1 VFPLEYGF
9 ALLNAIDFKKG
20 CFIGQEVTSRTHR
33 KGSLR
38 KKLHVIVCQPSPAAV
53 GADIMAG
60 ARIVGQIIASDETLS
75 LALIREDALELEL
88 LCEGAAISLQGGLF
102 SDAS

>member
-1 VFPLEYGF
+1 
-9 ALLNAIDFKKG
+9 
-20 CFIGQEVTSRTHR
+20 
-33 KGSLR
+33 
-38 KKLHVIVCQPSPAAV
+38 
-53 GADIMAG
+53 
-60 ARIVGQIIASDETLS
+60 